1 MSLHVLVVDDNEV
14 NLMLVAKILQME
26 GFRTSAARC
35 GREAI
40 QQVIQEPPDL
50 VILDINMPDLDG
62 YSVCRRL
69 REPPI
74 SATMPIVMLSATV
87 EESDRQ
93 AALQAGANDIISK
106 PFDMEDFRQRVR
118 MLVS

>member
-1 MSLHVLVVDDNEV
+1 MSFHVLVVDDNEV

-26 GFRTSAARC
+26 GFETSTARC

-40 QQVIQEPPDL
+40 QCVVQGHPDL
-50 VILDINMPDLDG
+50 IILDINMPDLDG
-62 YSVCRRL
+62 YTVCRRL

-74 SATMPIVMLSATV
+74 GARMPIVMLSATV

-93 AALQAGANDIISK
+93 SALQAGANDIISK
-106 PFDMEDFRQRVR
+106 PFDMEELRLRVR
-118 MLVS
+118 ALLS